1 MGGLPLRHD
10 FIRRALLAAA
20 LLAMP
25 AAGLADP
32 VPADRADASLA
43 RPETEDR
50 RAAPPREPDPVET
63 SHARTAAAASA
74 DAVLARSIRVEG
86 ATLLPAAA
94 FEPALRPYLGRPLA
108 ADDLRRLA
116 TAVAGI
122 LRRSGYGL
130 ATAWVPQQ
138 AVRDGI
144 LVVEVDEGRI
154 DAVEAEGTAAASVG
168 RMLAPLADGRPVRTA
183 ELERRLLLAGDGAGV
198 TVARSRIERRD
209 GRNILRVE
217 TRRDRA
223 EGRATIDNWGSG
235 PVGPVR
241 ARLELNFNGILADDD
256 RISLGGVMTPLQPG
270 EFQFVSL
277 GYARAVGTGGTRIS
291 VDGYYAR
298 SKPGATL
305 SGRDIEGRSVEA
317 EAAISH
323 PFLRSREASL
333 WGNLKL
339 SLRDSDLER
348 AGVATRADRI
358 ATLNAGVNGLAKAG
372 GGWLRARLALVQGLD
387 AFGATAAGDP
397 LASRADGSAQFT
409 KIDFFSQFTR
419 PLGKGLSLQL
429 GLEGQLASRPLL
441 ASEEMGL
448 GGRSFLRGYDY
459 REASGDDGVAASGEL
474 RFDLSGLPRA
484 LRKVQAYGYADAGKV
499 SNQGAGLGGGTLAS
513 AGGGVRLSLKNGI
526 EASAELGVP
535 LKASP
540 FDADPRPRFSFT
552 LGARF

>member
-32 VPADRADASLA
+32 APADRADASLA
-43 RPETEDR
+43 RPEKEDHR
-50 RAAPPREPDPVET
+50 PAPAREPAPVET
-63 SHARTAAAASA
+63 AQARTADAA

-94 FEPALRPYLGRPLA
+94 FEPAVRRYVGRPLA

-116 TAVAGI
+116 TDVAGI

-130 ATAWVPQQ
+130 ATAWVPRQ

-154 DAVEAEGTAAASVG
+154 EAVEAEGAAAASVG

-198 TVARSRIERRD
+198 TVVRSRIERRD

-223 EGRATIDNWGSG
+223 EGRATLDNWGSG

-241 ARLELNFNGILADDD
+241 ARLELNLNGILADDD

-277 GYARAVGTGGTRIS
+277 GYARTIGTGGTRIS

-317 EAAISH
+317 EATISH
-323 PFLRSREASL
+323 PFLRTREASL

-372 GGWLRARLALVQGLD
+372 GGWLRARLALVKGLD

-397 LASRADGSAQFT
+397 LASRADGSAQFA

-474 RFDLSGLPRA
+474 RFDLSGLPRPV
-484 LRKVQAYGYADAGKV
+484 RKLQAYGYADAGKV
-499 SNQGAGLGGGTLAS
+499 TNQGAGLDGGTLAS
-513 AGGGVRLSLKNGI
+513 AGGGVRVALKNGI